1 MPVMEL
7 SQEEVDTIE
16 RIRAERE
23 AAAKKRAETLH
34 ILRTAYEYEK
44 WLQEN
49 GAGSSYSTF
58 RDDFGYSGEYGEW
71 MYNVISSLRDRAR
84 EEAG

>member
-1 MPVMEL
+1 MPIMEL
-7 SQEEVDTIE
+7 SQDEVDTIE

-23 AAAKKRAETLH
+23 YAAKKRAETLY

-49 GAGSSYSTF
+49 EAGSSYSTF
-58 RDDFGYSGEYGEW
+58 CDDFGYSGEHREW
-71 MYNVISSLRDRAR
+71 MYSVISSLRDRAR
-84 EEAG
+84 EESG